1 MSGSDHLEQ
10 QLETELKSLLNLYK
24 NMKFNFATESYS
36 MLDHEQI
43 LSKAN
48 LINRLIRQKAMVDSL
63 LPEDRE
69 VIE

>member
-1 MSGSDHLEQ
+1 
-10 QLETELKSLLNLYK
+10 
-24 NMKFNFATESYS
+24 MKFNFATESYS